1 MTLKMNIRLILV
13 QLFLIATCSTFA
25 QELDKK
31 YTHELAAEELVE
43 IQVKLK
49 AGESF
54 ELNPEL
60 FEYIYL
66 NSSTFPSIPTDA
78 GIEERIQNFSPAF
91 NQLTFILRSLVIES
105 RDSVSVEHAM
115 IMVTLG
121 YQSVKLL
128 SLSNEF
134 LETLDKSDP
143 VYNIRVRGYNKAAAA
158 IQSFLLGYV
167 SVTFLENEYE
177 GVDNILTSSL
187 IAFTPEIIEVLPKDL
202 KKSTVKLIK
211 KYVGNKRDIRL
222 KKEFNDLLD
231 VI

>member
-1 MTLKMNIRLILV
+1 
-13 QLFLIATCSTFA
+13 
-25 QELDKK
+25 
-31 YTHELAAEELVE
+31 LASAELVE

-49 AGESF
+49 NGESF

-66 NSSTFPSIPTDA
+66 NSSTFPSIPNDA

-91 NQLTFILRSLVIES
+91 NQLTYILKSLVIES

-115 IMVTLG
+115 IMATMG
-121 YQSVKLL
+121 YQSAKLL

-134 LETLDKSDP
+134 LETLDKNDP
-143 VYNIRVRGYNKAAAA
+143 VYNLRVRGYNKATAG

-187 IAFTPEIIEVLPKDL
+187 IAFTPEIIEALPKDL
-202 KKSTVKLIK
+202 KKSTVKLIR
-211 KYVGNKRDIRL
+211 KYVGNKSDIRL